1 MINMEINERLDA
13 ALAARGE
20 DMERTLAGL
29 IKVPSVRGEA
39 EENAPFGR
47 EVRRMLDTAMADI
60 RRLGMTPRNIDGY
73 ACDTEI
79 GEGEEVIA
87 VLAHLDVV
95 PEGEGWHSDPYG
107 AEIRDGRMIGRGTS
121 DDKGPAVAA
130 LYAMRA
136 IQDAGIPLRKR
147 CRLILGCDEETSME
161 DLEYYDKKLG
171 LPDKG
176 FSPDANFPLINTE
189 KGIFNLVLRAPMT
202 CEGIVS
208 IESGT
213 RSNVVPGEARAVL
226 QGDLRA
232 EVAEAFEPEDEECSI
247 EACLVEG
254 NTHVMVK
261 GFSAHAS
268 KPHLGRNAAK
278 MLLSTLCKLEL
289 GGEAVR
295 ILDEAAGKETAGQAM
310 GIAGSDEVS
319 GDLTLNLGIL
329 RCRDGKIEVE
339 FNCRYPVFF
348 NGELVMET
356 IEKRLAPGGFVKVS
370 GVNMPPH
377 HVPANS
383 EIVTR
388 LMEVY
393 NEINDTD
400 EKPFAIGGGTYAR
413 HLKEGVAFGM
423 IFPGEPELEHQPDES
438 ISLEN
443 FHRAARIYAYAILA
457 LCA

>member
-1 MINMEINERLDA
+1 MEINERLDA
-13 ALAARGE
+13 ALAARSK
-20 DMERTLAGL
+20 DMERTLAGW

-95 PEGEGWHSDPYG
+95 PEGEGWHSDPAREGGTIAIAPEGNRTYS
-107 AEIRDGRMIGRGTS
+107 GRPCAMNPAIGS
-121 DDKGPAVAA
+121 LA
-130 LYAMRA
+130 
-136 IQDAGIPLRKR
+136 
-147 CRLILGCDEETSME
+147 
-161 DLEYYDKKLG
+161 KKLG

-339 FNCRYPVFF
+339 FNCRYPVF
-348 NGELVMET
+348 
-356 IEKRLAPGGFVKVS
+356 RQ
-370 GVNMPPH
+370 
-377 HVPANS
+377 
-383 EIVTR
+383 TR
-388 LMEVY
+388 
-393 NEINDTD
+393 
-400 EKPFAIGGGTYAR
+400 K
-413 HLKEGVAFGM
+413 
-423 IFPGEPELEHQPDES
+423 S
-438 ISLEN
+438 
-443 FHRAARIYAYAILA
+443 
-457 LCA
+457 

>member
-1 MINMEINERLDA
+1 M
-13 ALAARGE
+13 
-20 DMERTLAGL
+20 
-29 IKVPSVRGEA
+29 RGEA

-232 EVAEAFEPEDEECSI
+232 
-247 EACLVEG
+247 G
-254 NTHVMVK
+254 
-261 GFSAHAS
+261 
-268 KPHLGRNAAK
+268 
-278 MLLSTLCKLEL
+278 
-289 GGEAVR
+289 
-295 ILDEAAGKETAGQAM
+295 
-310 GIAGSDEVS
+310 
-319 GDLTLNLGIL
+319 
-329 RCRDGKIEVE
+329 
-339 FNCRYPVFF
+339 
-348 NGELVMET
+348 
-356 IEKRLAPGGFVKVS
+356 
-370 GVNMPPH
+370 
-377 HVPANS
+377 
-383 EIVTR
+383 
-388 LMEVY
+388 
-393 NEINDTD
+393 
-400 EKPFAIGGGTYAR
+400 
-413 HLKEGVAFGM
+413 
-423 IFPGEPELEHQPDES
+423 
-438 ISLEN
+438 
-443 FHRAARIYAYAILA
+443 
-457 LCA
+457 